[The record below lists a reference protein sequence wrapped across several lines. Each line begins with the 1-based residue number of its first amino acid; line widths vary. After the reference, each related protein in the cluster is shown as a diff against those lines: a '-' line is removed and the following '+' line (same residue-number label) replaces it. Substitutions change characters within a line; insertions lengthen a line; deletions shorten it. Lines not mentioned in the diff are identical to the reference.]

1 VYSRGMTT
9 VLLLR
14 HAKAEPLGSLPSDF
28 ERPLAP
34 RGHED
39 AKRVGKAL
47 AAMKLVPDAIVTSP
61 AVRAKETAEDA
72 AAAMGFS
79 GAIKED
85 RTLYDADGPKWLA
98 VLGRFPAKADVGLLV
113 AHNPGIEE
121 LAAAL
126 VGAPEGFLSCP
137 TAGLIGLESMAP
149 TWRALAEHGAVLR
162 LFFRPKLLEALQ
174 SR

>member
-1 VYSRGMTT
+1 MKTI
-9 VLLLR
+9 LLLR
-14 HAKAEPLGSLPSDF
+14 HAKAEPLGSLPRDF
-28 ERPLAP
+28 DRPLAP

-61 AVRAKETAEDA
+61 AARAKETAEDA
-72 AAAMGFS
+72 AAAMGFKGS
-79 GAIKED
+79 IRED
-85 RTLYDADGPKWLA
+85 RVLYDAAGPQWIA
-98 VLGRFPAKADVGLLV
+98 VLGRFPASADVGLLV

-126 VGAPEGFLSCP
+126 TGAAPGFLTCP
-137 TAGLIGLESMAP
+137 TAGLIGFEADAS
-149 TWRALAEHGAVLR
+149 TWRSLGAGDAVMRWFL
-162 LFFRPKLLEALQ
+162 RPKLIEALQ

>member
-1 VYSRGMTT
+1 MKT

-14 HAKAEPLGSLPSDF
+14 HAKAEPLGSLPRDF
-28 ERPLAP
+28 DRPLAP

-72 AAAMGFS
+72 ATAMGFK
-79 GAIKED
+79 GGIRED
-85 RTLYDADGPKWLA
+85 RVLYDSSGPQWIA
-98 VLGRFPAKADVGLLV
+98 VLGRFPASVDVGLLV

-121 LAAAL
+121 LAAVL
-126 VGAPEGFLSCP
+126 VGTSAGFLTCP
-137 TAGLIGLESMAP
+137 TAGLIGFVSDAS
-149 TWRALAEHGAVLR
+149 TWRSLGEVGAVMR
-162 LFFRPKLLEALQ
+162 FFLRPKLIEAI
-174 SR
+174 SD